1 MPKVMFEHIGRLKS
15 FGYKP
20 NIVIDIGAYV
30 GAWTEQV
37 LSLFPN
43 AHFLLFEA
51 QQSKIP
57 NLDRLSQK
65 HHNVSYNNVLLGA
78 EQREKVVFFEMET
91 GSSVFEENTD
101 YKRERITLPMTTLDL
116 QLATVELKG
125 SCLMKLDVQGS
136 ELEVLSGATKTLD
149 HVDVILI
156 EASVLAYNEGAPLI
170 NDIFAFM
177 KQIGFVLFDI
187 CDEKRLS
194 SKILLQVDLIFVRE
208 NFSLRN
214 NIDLSK

>member
-1 MPKVMFEHIGRLKS
+1 MSKMKTVIVNLLKFIPQSLRKKTFGAIRRTLTYDDILMPKVMFEHIGRLKS

-65 HHNVSYNNVLLGA
+65 HHNVSYN
-78 EQREKVVFFEMET
+78 
-91 GSSVFEENTD
+91 
-101 YKRERITLPMTTLDL
+101 
-116 QLATVELKG
+116 
-125 SCLMKLDVQGS
+125 
-136 ELEVLSGATKTLD
+136 
-149 HVDVILI
+149 
-156 EASVLAYNEGAPLI
+156 
-170 NDIFAFM
+170 
-177 KQIGFVLFDI
+177 
-187 CDEKRLS
+187 
-194 SKILLQVDLIFVRE
+194 
-208 NFSLRN
+208 
-214 NIDLSK
+214 

>member
-1 MPKVMFEHIGRLKS
+1 
-15 FGYKP
+15 
-20 NIVIDIGAYV
+20 
-30 GAWTEQV
+30 
-37 LSLFPN
+37 
-43 AHFLLFEA
+43 
-51 QQSKIP
+51 
-57 NLDRLSQK
+57 
-65 HHNVSYNNVLLGA
+65 
-78 EQREKVVFFEMET
+78 
-91 GSSVFEENTD
+91 
-101 YKRERITLPMTTLDL
+101 MTTLDL